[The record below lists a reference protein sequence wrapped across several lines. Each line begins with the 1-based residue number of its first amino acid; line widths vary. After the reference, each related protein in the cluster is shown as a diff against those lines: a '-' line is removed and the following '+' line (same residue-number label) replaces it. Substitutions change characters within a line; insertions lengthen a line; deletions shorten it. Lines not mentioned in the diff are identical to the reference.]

1 MVCTN
6 CGAILGEKTDTTT
19 KHVDFKINYSEKPQ
33 DFQIDESII
42 PKNGIAIYF
51 AETTK
56 PHEIRAEK
64 EFIIGRRLMP
74 TSEPLLDLSDFNGY
88 KMGLSRRHAMIRQT
102 GSGYEAIDLSSTNG
116 TWVNDDRLIPYA
128 PHPLPSGSRLLLS
141 RIRLFVFYR
150 PITESQ
156 GP

>member
-6 CGAILGEKTDTTT
+6 CGAALGEKTDPTT

-33 DFQIDESII
+33 DLQIDESII

-56 PHEIRAEK
+56 PHEIRTEK
-64 EFIIGRRLMP
+64 EFVIGRRLMP

-88 KMGLSRRHAMIRQT
+88 KMGLSRRHAMIRQAE
-102 GSGYEAIDLSSTNG
+102 SGYEVIDLASTNG
-116 TWVNDDRLIPYA
+116 TWLDDERLIPYA
-128 PHPLPSGSRLLLS
+128 PYPLPSGSRLLLS

-150 PITESQ
+150 PITES
-156 GP
+156 